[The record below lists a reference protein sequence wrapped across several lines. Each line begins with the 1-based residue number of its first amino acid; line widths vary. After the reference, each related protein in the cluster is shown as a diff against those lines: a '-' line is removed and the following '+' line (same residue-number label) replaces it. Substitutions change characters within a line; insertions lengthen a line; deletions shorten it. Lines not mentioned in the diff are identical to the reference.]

1 MLTGIRPRV
10 RGRAKA
16 PREDASA
23 VDDER
28 VIPKALVCGAVLRA
42 LREQAGI
49 GLEDFARLA
58 NVNRPSISKLEAGRT
73 MLAVHHLDL
82 YAEVIGARGRGQGG
96 PLSGLRAL
104 AIMEECR
111 DALRTSGTA
120 QTTSGEGAQSQ
131 SQRDRAAGRDW
142 DKQQEARREQQE
154 QADRDQRRQQAS
166 QRDWQT
172 LFNGTQK

>member
-111 DALRTSGTA
+111 DALRTSG
-120 QTTSGEGAQSQ
+120 GEV
-131 SQRDRAAGRDW
+131 DWRAGVIAVKGRLTWKAETDMR
-142 DKQQEARREQQE
+142 AF
-154 QADRDQRRQQAS
+154 AS
-166 QRDWQT
+166 K
-172 LFNGTQK
+172 LG

>member
-16 PREDASA
+16 LRGDEGAGK
-23 VDDER
+23 DER

-58 NVNRPSISKLEAGRT
+58 KVNRPSISKLEAGRT

-82 YAEVIGARGRGQGG
+82 YAEVINGHGSRESMERLTGARIFGIIEGRCEE
-96 PLSGLRAL
+96 LRAEGKEVDWRAGVTAARVEPVVTIPQPGTIGYL
-104 AIMEECR
+104 PLIPGSQPWP
-111 DALRTSGTA
+111 TS
-120 QTTSGEGAQSQ
+120 
-131 SQRDRAAGRDW
+131 
-142 DKQQEARREQQE
+142 
-154 QADRDQRRQQAS
+154 
-166 QRDWQT
+166 
-172 LFNGTQK
+172 F